1 MYYEIVPM
9 SREHIP
15 QIAQL
20 EKLCF
25 SAPWSEAMLE
35 EELFNPQ
42 ASFLAAEDEEGRT
55 RQITRHWFQLSGRWG
70 RMVRMPSRRVNPN
83 NSSCTTR

>member
-20 EKLCF
+20 ERLCF
-25 SAPWSEAMLE
+25 STPWSEAMLE
-35 EELFNPQ
+35 EELFNPRP
-42 ASFLAAEDEEGRT
+42 AF
-55 RQITRHWFQLSGRWG
+55 
-70 RMVRMPSRRVNPN
+70 
-83 NSSCTTR
+83 

>member
-42 ASFLAAEDEEGRT
+42 ASFLVAEDEEGRT
-55 RQITRHWFQLSGRWG
+55 RQITRQLAAMGAADILITWR
-70 RMVRMPSRRVNPN
+70 
-83 NSSCTTR
+83 